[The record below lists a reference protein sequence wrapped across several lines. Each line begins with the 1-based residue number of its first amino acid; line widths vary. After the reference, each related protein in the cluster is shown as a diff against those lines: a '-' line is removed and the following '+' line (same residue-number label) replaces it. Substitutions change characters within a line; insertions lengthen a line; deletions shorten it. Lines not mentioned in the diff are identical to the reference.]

1 MKRNEE
7 YVYKIYL
14 KVFIFSTIFI
24 GIQTIIYQKMYGEGV
39 GVDLKL
45 DNLSIA
51 LLIILQCVTLLLALP
66 VFHYTKRCRLTI
78 GYKKHLFT
86 LNMKKLHVFVFFLLC
101 VQIFFSIRT
110 GANIVGHTTTESG
123 SAVRSVLNMLKISAF
138 MPIYYVVARE
148 RKKIYWVNVIL
159 WIAYQLVCGW
169 TSIILQ
175 VAFIEL
181 FLQLKD
187 KPQGPL
193 VQLGYKLSGLAT
205 LVAILIGGF
214 IYKYAWVIK
223 NSIRYGFKMDA
234 ISYTEGIGK
243 LLTRFTSFPLAI
255 VSIQQHD
262 IITQLYQ
269 SQNIKLVDI
278 KSIFRTLLPSAIMGD
293 KGFRTINNI
302 IIQSMYRDISNNT
315 SSNYCIWLFWRD
327 LLSSSP
333 MDFFVYIIVVF
344 ILLMV
349 SKKIIYMF
357 DNGNGNV
364 DILYFM
370 LIFQFF
376 DGYSA
381 ETLFGY
387 GYIGLIY
394 LIPLMML
401 LGIIKLQST
410 EK

>member
-14 KVFIFSTIFI
+14 LVFVFSTVFI
-24 GIQTIIYQKMYGEGV
+24 GIQTIIYRKMYGEGV

-45 DNLSIA
+45 DTLSII
-51 LLIILQCVTLLLALP
+51 LLIILQCITLSLALP
-66 VFHYTKRCRLTI
+66 VFHYTKKNRLTI
-78 GYKKHLFT
+78 GHKKLFFV
-86 LNMKKLHVFVFFLLC
+86 LNMKKLHVFVFLLLC
-101 VQIFFSIRT
+101 VQIIFSIRT
-110 GANIVGHTTTESG
+110 GANIVGQTTTESG
-123 SAVRSVLNMLKISAF
+123 SAIGKILNMLKISAF

-148 RKKIYWVNVIL
+148 GKKIYWVNGSL
-159 WIAYQLVCGW
+159 WIVYQLLCGW
-169 TSIILQ
+169 TYIIFQ
-175 VAFIEL
+175 VAFMEL
-181 FLQLKD
+181 FLRLKE
-187 KPQGPL
+187 KPHGPV

-205 LVAILIGGF
+205 LVAIFIGGF

-223 NSIRYGFKMDA
+223 NSIRYGFKVDA
-234 ISYTEGIGK
+234 ISYAEGIDK

-255 VSIQQHD
+255 VSIQQHE
-262 IITQLYQ
+262 IIAQLYQ
-269 SQNIKLVDI
+269 SQHINLIDL
-278 KSIFRTLLPSAIMGD
+278 KSILRPLLPSAIMGD
-293 KGFRTINNI
+293 KGFRTTHNI
-302 IIQSMYRDISNNT
+302 IIQSMYSDVSNTT

-327 LLSSSP
+327 LFLSSP
-333 MDFFVYIIVVF
+333 LDFIIYLIVVF
-344 ILLMV
+344 LLLIV

-394 LIPLMML
+394 LIPLMMI
-401 LGIIKLQST
+401 LGIIRMKSD
-410 EK
+410 KI

>member
-1 MKRNEE
+1 
-7 YVYKIYL
+7 
-14 KVFIFSTIFI
+14 
-24 GIQTIIYQKMYGEGV
+24 
-39 GVDLKL
+39 
-45 DNLSIA
+45 
-51 LLIILQCVTLLLALP
+51 
-66 VFHYTKRCRLTI
+66 
-78 GYKKHLFT
+78 
-86 LNMKKLHVFVFFLLC
+86 
-101 VQIFFSIRT
+101 
-110 GANIVGHTTTESG
+110 
-123 SAVRSVLNMLKISAF
+123 MLKISAF

-159 WIAYQLVCGW
+159 WIAYQLLCGW

-187 KPQGPL
+187 KPHGPL

-255 VSIQQHD
+255 VSIQQHE
-262 IITQLYQ
+262 IIKQLYQ
-269 SQNIKLVDI
+269 SQNVNLIDI
-278 KSIFRTLLPSAIMGD
+278 KSISRPLLPSAIMGD

-302 IIQSMYRDISNNT
+302 IIQSMYRDVSNTT